1 MHYSKQKFEDFI
13 INSRSILNISTRTKS
28 IREAVGNFG
37 YTEERLAEGQ
47 RLYDELVE
55 IARLQE
61 EKEEEKK
68 ICFDRKSSFQAK
80 VSNEYMKYLKI
91 ARIVFNRDDEAFMSL
106 SLKGQRERTYDKWY
120 HQVSVFCNNLLA
132 NSGYISKMNTFGVK
146 KNDIEK
152 LRDDLSELQRFVEE
166 CTRIS
171 ASVKKLVKDKKTS
184 MIKWQEWL
192 SNYIKI
198 VRIALQGVSAENR
211 NSLNRLLSQGD

>member
-13 INSRSILNISTRTKS
+13 VNSRTILNISTRTSGIK
-28 IREAVGNFG
+28 EAVGNFG

-55 IARLQE
+55 IAKLQE
-61 EKEEEKK
+61 QKEEEKK
-68 ICFDRKSSFQAK
+68 VCFDRKAAFQAK
-80 VSNEYMKYLKI
+80 VSADYMKYLKI
-91 ARIVFNRDDEAFMSL
+91 ARIVFNKDDEAFLSL
-106 SLKGQRERTYDKWY
+106 ALKGQRERTYDKWY

-132 NSGYISKMNTFGVK
+132 NPEYIAKMKMFGVK
-146 KNDIEK
+146 KSNIED
-152 LRDDLSELQRFVEE
+152 LRDELYALQRYMEE

-171 ASVKKLVKDKKTS
+171 ATVRRLVKDKKYR

-198 VRIALQGVSAENR
+198 VRIALQGVSVENKKR
-211 NSLNRLLSQGD
+211 LNQLLSHGE